1 MQKPRQSWTIAGVC
15 VIPIKPCLLANHL
28 QEALIVHLLVRKV
41 IAVTEKSI
49 GGNRRRS
56 VLRLLLA
63 LQMDG
68 FERHAMLLRHGF
80 KNWYVFAIEGT
91 LTCVIQD
98 VTRFVGMGVLRT
110 ILEFWGDGAGRER
123 QIPKLDAVI
132 GLVAYL
138 KTLISQVLRISKE
151 RFLLGRGKDAE
162 PRLSFVLAVLD
173 TFLQKVVGITM
184 PLEGAGY
191 P

>member
-1 MQKPRQSWTIAGVC
+1 
-15 VIPIKPCLLANHL
+15 
-28 QEALIVHLLVRKV
+28 
-41 IAVTEKSI
+41 
-49 GGNRRRS
+49 
-56 VLRLLLA
+56 
-63 LQMDG
+63 
-68 FERHAMLLRHGF
+68 
-80 KNWYVFAIEGT
+80 
-91 LTCVIQD
+91 
-98 VTRFVGMGVLRT
+98 MGVLRT

-191 P
+191 PETVNVHIVVGHDGVPGILGRDILDEALPSLDALQENQTVVKTVCQPGFLGRYLNVLIV